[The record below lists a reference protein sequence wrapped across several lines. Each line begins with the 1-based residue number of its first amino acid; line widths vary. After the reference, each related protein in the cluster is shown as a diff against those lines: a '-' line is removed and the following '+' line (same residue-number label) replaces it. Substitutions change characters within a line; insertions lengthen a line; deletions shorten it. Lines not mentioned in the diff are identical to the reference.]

1 MLLVPLA
8 ATSAVLAQA
17 AVPAGAAD
25 ARPKAATVSTASW
38 YLRNEVGGNLIPS
51 ISLADRSTTDGVNV
65 VSISGATLSM
75 DAGVAWNIAFG
86 WKMNDMLGI
95 EVSSGISYNSFDY
108 VTGTVDLNGTAETGS
123 VGVDGSLLQ
132 VPILAGPRL
141 ELPVGD
147 SLRIN
152 LGASVGAICLHGQL
166 DSTFNTGAGSFT
178 LDGSDTS
185 WAFAYSATF
194 GLDWA
199 VAPSVGVGVA
209 YRFLGT
215 TSAGFAE
222 GDFIEAD
229 AIYNQQVMATV
240 TLRF

>member
-1 MLLVPLA
+1 MLLVPLMA
-8 ATSAVLAQA
+8 AGTAVAQSQPADKA
-17 AVPAGAAD
+17 ASQ
-25 ARPKAATVSTASW
+25 PKVATVSTASW

-51 ISLADRSTTDGVNV
+51 ISLRDRTVSDGVNTL
-65 VSISGATLSM
+65 SISGADLSM

-86 WKMNDMLGI
+86 WKMSDSLGI
-95 EVSSGISYNSFDY
+95 EVSSGISYNGFDY
-108 VTGTVDLNGTAETGS
+108 VTGTVDLNGAASTGS

-132 VPILAGPRL
+132 VPILVGPRW

-152 LGASVGAICLHGQL
+152 VGASVGAICLNGQI
-166 DSTFNTGAGSFT
+166 DSTFNTGAGAFT
-178 LDGSDTS
+178 LDGSDTA

-199 VAPSVGVGVA
+199 ISPSLGAGVA

-222 GDFIEAD
+222 GGFIEAD
-229 AIYNQQVMATV
+229 GIYNQQVMATV